1 MLSMSND
8 TESST
13 DNVLLV
19 TFGPDPSKDSTAY
32 QALTDLKELD
42 TQKQVEVVDAAV
54 VERDLD
60 GGVNVKS
67 ETGDQGYVD
76 TATGG
81 VLGVL
86 IGVLGGPVGVLVGG
100 AVGLLA
106 GTAADEDDS
115 DEKQSVLEDISKKLH
130 PTRTAVIAQVSEPN
144 PEIIDTAMSR
154 VGGSV
159 LRRSVDDVE
168 AEIAAADHAQREAQK
183 EASKRLRKAHH
194 DKDKAEVRKTVDAL
208 KSKLHHGDRTP
219 AST

>member
-1 MLSMSND
+1 MSDDND
-8 TESST
+8 FST

-19 TFGPDPSKDSTAY
+19 TFGPDPNKDSNAY
-32 QALTDLKELD
+32 QALTDLKQLD
-42 TQKQVEVVDAAV
+42 TQKHVEVVDAAV

-60 GGVNVKS
+60 GHVNIKS

-100 AVGLLA
+100 AAGLLA
-106 GTAADEDDS
+106 GTAADEDAG
-115 DEKQSVLEDISKKLH
+115 DEKQSVIEDISKQLH
-130 PTRTAVIAQVSEPN
+130 PTRTAVIAQVSEPS
-144 PEIIDTAMSR
+144 PEVIDTAMER

-159 LRRSVDDVE
+159 LRRPVDEVE
-168 AEIAAADHAQREAQK
+168 DEIAAAEDAQREAQK
-183 EASKRLRKAHH
+183 EARKRLRKAHN